1 MSFMFNPYPYSDPR
15 AVNPLN
21 VDARLTQ
28 QIVQGNEPS
37 AKAVVDRIKDCQ
49 PVVVAID
56 GYISAPFTEWV
67 GALERECSAVG
78 VPVRIVETDRLFKD
92 HETLAQE
99 LAIHLPED
107 REQDPV
113 LLFGSLYEG
122 GYAGLMAPEAVA
134 GLTEEIA
141 AFKERGEGVLLL
153 YGNGALAPALRPL
166 ADVRIFMDVTPM
178 TATLNV
184 KAGRVRNLGDAEDR
198 PFKSIMR
205 RCYYVDFEVAVQ
217 LRGELLH
224 DGQMDFYVNAD
235 NPANVQLMPIES
247 LNAIFDALVRMPH
260 RCKPVYLE
268 GVWGGQYLKK
278 VRRLPE
284 AMKNCAWSFEMI
296 PLEVSVVTLQN
307 DVRTEFPFFTF
318 VQARGEALMGRQ
330 CVEKFG
336 GYFPIRFNYDDS
348 WHASGNM
355 SIQVHPDEDYVVSQN
370 NEKGRQDE
378 SYYVV
383 QTGQGAKTYLGFNED
398 ADAEEFIRAAQRS
411 EKDGTPVPYDRYVNA
426 QPSKPGSQFLIPA
439 GTIHSSGRNQVVL
452 EIGSLT
458 IGSYTYKM
466 YDYLRSD
473 FDGNLRPIHTH
484 HGDKVLK
491 RERRT
496 DWVRANIAQSPRVVR
511 EGDGWKEIV
520 VGEHD
525 LLYFSLRNLVFD
537 ALIEDDTRGR
547 FHVLTLVDGEE
558 VIVRSLTDPRKL
570 FVQRYLD
577 VVVVPAGFGRYEI
590 INQGVGPVVVHKTLL
605 KDGYEND

>member
-1 MSFMFNPYPYSDPR
+1 MSFMFNPHPYSDPA
-15 AVNPLN
+15 AVNPLD
-21 VDARLTQ
+21 VDAKLTR

-37 AKAVVDRIKDCQ
+37 AKVVVDHIKNKGGA
-49 PVVVAID
+49 VVAID
-56 GYISAPFTEWV
+56 GYVSAPFAEWV
-67 GALERECSAVG
+67 GALERECASSG
-78 VPVRIVETDRLFKD
+78 IPVRAVDTNRLFKD
-92 HETLAQE
+92 SETLAQE

-122 GYAGLMAPEAVA
+122 GYAGLTEPDALAR
-134 GLTEEIA
+134 LTEQIT
-141 AFKERGEGVLLL
+141 AFKERGEGVFLLH
-153 YGNGALAPALRPL
+153 GNGALTPSLRPL
-166 ADVRIFMDVTPM
+166 ADVRIFMDVTPL

-198 PFKSIMR
+198 PFRSVMR

-217 LRGELLH
+217 LRGELL
-224 DGQMDFYVNAD
+224 DSGEIDFYMNGD
-235 NPANVQLMPIES
+235 DPANVQIMPIGS
-247 LNAIFDALVRMPH
+247 LNAIFDALVKRPL

-268 GVWGGQYLKK
+268 GVWGGQYMKK
-278 VRRLPE
+278 IRRLPD

-307 DVRTEFPFFTF
+307 DARTEFPFFTF
-318 VQARGEALMGRQ
+318 VQARGDALMGRR

-336 GYFPIRFNYDDS
+336 GYFPIRFNYDDT

-355 SIQVHPDEDYVVSQN
+355 SIQVHPHEDYVISEN

-383 QTGQGAKTYLGFNED
+383 QTGQGAKTYLGFNENID
-398 ADAEEFIRAAQRS
+398 VEEFIEAARRS
-411 EKDGTPVPYDRYVNA
+411 EKDGTPVDYKRYVNA

-473 FDGNLRPIHTH
+473 LDGQLRPIHSD
-484 HGDKVLK
+484 HGNKVLR

-496 DWVRANIAQSPRVVR
+496 DWVRANIVQSPRVVR
-511 EGDGWKEIV
+511 EGDGWKELV

-537 ALIEDDTRGR
+537 KRIEDDTRDR
-547 FHVLTLVDGEE
+547 FHVLTLVDGEQ
-558 VIVRSLTDPRKL
+558 VTIRSIANHERFFT
-570 FVQRYLD
+570 QRYMD
-577 VVVVPAGFGRYEI
+577 IVVVPADFGHYEI
-590 INQGVGPVVVHKTLL
+590 LNQGEGPVVVHKTLL

>member
-1 MSFMFNPYPYSDPR
+1 MSFMFNPYPYSDPA
-15 AVNPLN
+15 AVNPLD
-21 VDARLTQ
+21 VAETHTKA
-28 QIVQGNEPS
+28 IVQGNGPA
-37 AKAVVDRIKDCQ
+37 AKAVLDRVKGRKTA
-49 PVVVAID
+49 VVAID
-56 GYISAPFTEWV
+56 GYISAPFAKWV
-67 GALERECSAVG
+67 GALERECLAASI
-78 VPVRIVETDRLFKD
+78 PVQTMGTDRLFKESD
-92 HETLAQE
+92 TLAQE
-99 LAIHLPED
+99 LKTYLPED

-122 GYAGLMAPEAVA
+122 GYAGLMAPDAIARV
-134 GLTEEIA
+134 TEQIA
-141 AFKERGEGVLLL
+141 AFKERGRGVFVL
-153 YGNGALAPALRPL
+153 YGNGALSPALRPL
-166 ADVRIFMDVTPM
+166 ADVRIFMDVTPL
-178 TATLNV
+178 TTTLNV
-184 KAGRVRNLGDAEDR
+184 KSGRVRNLGDSENR
-198 PFKSIMR
+198 PFKSVMR

-217 LRGELLH
+217 LRKELL
-224 DGQMDFYVNAD
+224 DSGEIDFYMNGDDPV
-235 NPANVQLMPIES
+235 NVQIMPVTTM
-247 LNAIFDALVRMPH
+247 NAIFDALVKKPL

-268 GVWGGQYLKK
+268 GVWGGQYIKK
-278 VRRLPE
+278 IRRLPE

-307 DVRTEFPFFTF
+307 GLKTEFPFFTF

-336 GYFPIRFNYDDS
+336 GYFPIRFNYDDT
-348 WHASGNM
+348 WHSSGNM
-355 SIQVHPDEDYVVSQN
+355 SIQVHPDEDYVVSRN

-383 QTGQGAKTYLGFNED
+383 QTGQGAKTYLGFNEGID
-398 ADAEEFIRAAQRS
+398 VEEFIEAARRA
-411 EKDGTPVPYDRYVNA
+411 EKNGTPVDYKRYINA

-473 FDGNLRPIHTH
+473 LDGQLRPIHTY
-484 HGDKVLK
+484 HGDKVLR

-496 DWVRANIAQSPRVVR
+496 GWVRANLVQAPRVVR

-537 ALIEDDTRGR
+537 QRIEDDTHDR
-547 FHVLTLVDGEE
+547 FHVLTLVDGEQ
-558 VIVRSLTDPRKL
+558 VMVRSVADHSRFFT
-570 FVQRYLD
+570 QRYLD
-577 VVVVPAGFGRYEI
+577 VIVVPASFGRYEI
-590 INQGVGPVVVHKTLL
+590 INQSDGPVVVHKTLL
-605 KDGYEND
+605 KDGYESD